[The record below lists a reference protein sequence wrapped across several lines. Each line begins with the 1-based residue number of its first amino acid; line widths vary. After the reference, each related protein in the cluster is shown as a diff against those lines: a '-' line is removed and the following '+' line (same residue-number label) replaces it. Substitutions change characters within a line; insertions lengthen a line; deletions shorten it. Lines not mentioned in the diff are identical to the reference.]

1 MSIAPLPESTV
12 RLLGSTQVLTTPT
25 SLIKELIDNA
35 IDANATSIDIIISP
49 NTLDKIE
56 LRDNGHGI
64 QREDFDS
71 LGKRG
76 HTSKLRSFEDLKS
89 IGGTSLGFRG
99 EALFSAIQLGKV
111 TITSKCE
118 GEQIATMAKFKVMG
132 GIESKVTTSH
142 PIGTTVSVT
151 DFLSSVPVRK
161 QASIKD
167 AMKTIANIKE
177 LLRAYSL
184 ARVHIRF
191 CLKIIKGGKG
201 NWSFSPRPNDGIKE
215 VVSQIIGREVA
226 SQCMKK
232 SLLFLDTEDLSLEE
246 SNVVDNVPLDENR
259 FFLDMFLPKQD
270 ADFSK
275 ISHGQYLSVDG
286 RPVSHEKGTM
296 KKIVAIFK
304 RHIKNCLP
312 ETSLKSSQ
320 LFLRL
325 DIKCPRESYDPNV
338 EPAKNDVIFI
348 HESILLRNF
357 EKAFQNIYD
366 GSKFSPKLPQ
376 NFDPSNRDRSN
387 LPLPLNVTKGPL
399 NVCIDSVESSALQ
412 DTPAEASRR
421 SKTGEIQHIALSSP
435 KRDGFRKQ
443 IERKTSKASSVETSS
458 PRASSRSLIPS
469 EIPEQ
474 LNQSPSEN
482 HLNPWMIAKMTSP
495 IQTKDRKIH
504 SGRKSPTLSR
514 CSSPSFI
521 SSVELIKQQEPK
533 DLPIPLSLAGHS
545 KFNDTNEDL
554 MSTEECTTIHRHGFV
569 SAKDVISQPLQNL
582 DSTTYTNQ
590 KGRVN
595 KLPRTPPRVDTTPT
609 NKKMRQ
615 ATLSSAILSCRGS
628 PSSRGDVMVNSNHD
642 LSPNLA
648 MDCENRN
655 EKATTHPGENIGIVQ
670 QVEKSGHDHDLRKG
684 LARTHSKI
692 AEADEPSLAQDIDVD
707 FTAHPTPKTSLPESD
722 PRGYFIRQLGHF
734 GPRADSTKGP
744 KISRLKSSRLPLERI
759 PIGQELHQ
767 CMVNVATSP
776 RNLQEIYNQF
786 EAVDKYIQRGSR
798 ACATATENDDLSRI
812 NAKQKYELSRR
823 AYSMFETFRHRPSE
837 VVSRALCDDSRES

>member
-25 SLIKELIDNA
+25 SLVKELIDNA

-142 PIGTTVSVT
+142 PIGTTVSIA
-151 DFLSSVPVRK
+151 DFLSSMPVRK
-161 QASIKD
+161 QTSIKD
-167 AMKTIANIKE
+167 AVKTIANIKE

-191 CLKIIKGGKG
+191 CLKILKGGKG

-215 VVSQIIGREVA
+215 AVSQIIGREVA

-275 ISHGQYLSVDG
+275 ISYGQYLSVDG

-304 RHIKNCLP
+304 RHIRNCLP

-338 EPAKNDVIFI
+338 EPAKNDVIFT
-348 HESILLRNF
+348 HESVLLGNI

-366 GSKFSPKLPQ
+366 GSKSSPNLPQ
-376 NFDPSNRDRSN
+376 NTDPSNRDRSKLLLSRN
-387 LPLPLNVTKGPL
+387 VSKVPL
-399 NVCIDSVESSALQ
+399 DSYADPVESSALQ
-412 DTPAEASRR
+412 DTPTVTSRP
-421 SKTGEIQHIALSSP
+421 SKAGEIPDIALSSP
-435 KRDGFRKQ
+435 KRDVLRKQ
-443 IERKTSKASSVETSS
+443 VERKISRASSIETPS
-458 PRASSRSLIPS
+458 PRAPSRTLIS
-469 EIPEQ
+469 AEILEQ

-482 HLNPWMIAKMTSP
+482 HLNPWLIAKMISP
-495 IQTKDRKIH
+495 IQTKDRKLR

-514 CSSPSFI
+514 CNSPSFT
-521 SSVELIKQQEPK
+521 SSAELIQQQGPK
-533 DLPIPLSLAGHS
+533 DLPIPLSLARHS
-545 KFNDTNEDL
+545 KSNDSNEDL
-554 MSTEECTTIHRHGFV
+554 MPTEECTTIHRHGFV
-569 SAKDVISQPLQNL
+569 SAKDVISQPLQNS
-582 DSTTYTNQ
+582 DPTTYTNQ
-590 KGRVN
+590 KVRAN
-595 KLPRTPPRVDTTPT
+595 KLPRTPPKLDTTPT

-615 ATLSSAILSCRGS
+615 ATLNSAVLSSRGS
-628 PSSRGDVMVNSNHD
+628 PGSGSDIMVNNNND
-642 LSPNLA
+642 LRLSFA
-648 MDCENRN
+648 IDCENRN
-655 EKATTHPGENIGIVQ
+655 EKATTRPGENIGIVQ
-670 QVEKSGHDHDLRKG
+670 QVEKPGHDYDLRKQM
-684 LARTHSKI
+684 ARTHPKI
-692 AEADEPSLAQDIDVD
+692 AEADEPSLSQDTDAHI
-707 FTAHPTPKTSLPESD
+707 TAHPTPETSLPESD

-734 GPRADSTKGP
+734 GPRIDSTKGP
-744 KISRLKSSRLPLERI
+744 KISRPKSSRLPLERI

-767 CMVNVATSP
+767 CMVKVATSP

-786 EAVDKYIQRGSR
+786 EAVDEYIQKGSR
-798 ACATATENDDLSRI
+798 ACVTATENDDLSRI
-812 NAKQKYELSRR
+812 STKLKHELTRR
-823 AYSMFETFRHRPSE
+823 AYSMLETFPHRPLE
-837 VVSRALCDDSRES
+837 VASRALCDDSRES